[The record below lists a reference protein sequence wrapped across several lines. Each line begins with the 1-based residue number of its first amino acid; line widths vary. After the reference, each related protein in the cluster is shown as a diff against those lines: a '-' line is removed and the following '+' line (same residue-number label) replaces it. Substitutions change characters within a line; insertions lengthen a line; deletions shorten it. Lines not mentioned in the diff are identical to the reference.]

1 MLPKKQRE
9 CHLSVGHGRSLLT
22 LWHELVLFKTD
33 FFNLLLNNNETPLV
47 LFELKGNRVF
57 IDYDVMFGCVSIVEL
72 RNLHLHEYLLCLC
85 MSTLHLFGSLG
96 YESFLVVIL
105 FL

>member
-1 MLPKKQRE
+1 M
-9 CHLSVGHGRSLLT
+9 SLYYLRQI
-22 LWHELVLFKTD
+22 
-33 FFNLLLNNNETPLV
+33 FFSNLLLNSNETPLV

-72 RNLHLHEYLLCLC
+72 MNLHLHEYLLCLC

-96 YESFLVVIL
+96 YESFLVMIL
-105 FL
+105 FFCLAPPSGGPCSS